1 LRAEPDEETVWLS
14 AFAGSKIRAPS
25 PPLSEV
31 EFGNPAPRNRKMK
44 KENPQL
50 KKLIQEL
57 EKRREPI
64 WRAVA
69 RDLARPRRIFRKVN
83 VYKLEKYANSGEE
96 VVVPGVVLGT
106 GELKKP
112 VKVAA
117 FKFSRKAREKI
128 EKAGGRCLSI
138 LELLQ
143 KNPKGSGVR
152 ILG

>member
-1 LRAEPDEETVWLS
+1 
-14 AFAGSKIRAPS
+14 
-25 PPLSEV
+25 
-31 EFGNPAPRNRKMK
+31 MK

-64 WRAVA
+64 WRAIV

-128 EKAGGRCLSI
+128 EKAGGKCLSI